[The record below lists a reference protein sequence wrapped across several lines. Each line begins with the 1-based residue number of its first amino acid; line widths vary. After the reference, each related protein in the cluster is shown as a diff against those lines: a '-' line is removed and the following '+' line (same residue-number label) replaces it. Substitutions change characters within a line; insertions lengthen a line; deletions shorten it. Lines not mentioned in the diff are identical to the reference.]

1 MCVCVCLHY
10 SLAVLLAY
18 LALLE
23 RPRVIG
29 VLLSAAFCGLS
40 AGFGPGAEALR
51 TELLPDS
58 ALRLENPVL
67 LPVHC
72 EVEEAS
78 VSLGVL
84 NELVRL
90 RGIASISN
98 LESFLG
104 SWGCLAGMLSASC
117 DSLSVSVPSLSEA
130 SPRRARRSMD
140 ALVGL
145 GADKLLA
152 RLKAW
157 DPLELLASSF

>member
-1 MCVCVCLHY
+1 M
-10 SLAVLLAY
+10 LLAY
-18 LALLE
+18 LALLD

-29 VLLSAAFCGLS
+29 ALLSGAFCCLS
-40 AGFGPGAEALR
+40 PGFDMGAEALR

-58 ALRLENPVL
+58 VLRLENPVL

-72 EVEEAS
+72 GVEEAS

-98 LESFLG
+98 LESFLV
-104 SWGCLAGMLSASC
+104 SWGCLAGALAASW

-140 ALVGL
+140 ARVGL

-152 RLKAW
+152 RFKAW
-157 DPLELLASSF
+157 DTLEALPSSF